1 MRPPRQDGA
10 VRVLL
15 APDCFT
21 GTLTA
26 AQATAAMAA
35 GWSAQAP
42 HDELTGCPLSDGGP
56 GFVDTLA
63 ATVDGSVEAVTVTGP
78 LGTSVPAQLL
88 RVGETAYLETAQACG
103 LHLVPTERRDPG
115 ATTTTG
121 VGELLLAAVEGG
133 ATRVVLGLGGSATND
148 GGAGMLAALGAGDAA
163 LLGGGGE
170 ALAKLPP
177 GALDGLREVRDRL
190 RGTRLVVATD
200 VDVPLLGLQGASAGF
215 ARQKGATPE
224 QAQRLE
230 GALGHFADLAV
241 RALGDDA
248 RPDLLAGSADAAPA
262 RRRARGRLT
271 GAPGAGAGGGLGF
284 GLLLL
289 GGHRVPGSAAVLD
302 AVGFDELLT
311 GADLVVTGEGT
322 FDWQSLR
329 GKVVGAVAERALSVG
344 VPTVVVAGQVEA
356 GRRETTAAGIEA
368 AYAVADAE
376 TEVAAALA
384 DPAGTLAARVR
395 RVARTWSPPPR

>member
-1 MRPPRQDGA
+1 MVA

-26 AQATAAMAA
+26 AQAAAAMAD
-35 GWSAQAP
+35 GWSAQSP
-42 HDELTGCPLSDGGP
+42 HDTLTACPLSDGGP

-63 ATVDGSVEAVTVTGP
+63 STLDGLLEAVTVTGP
-78 LGTSVPAQLL
+78 LGTLVPAQVL

-103 LHLVPTERRDPG
+103 LHLVPPDRRDPG
-115 ATTTTG
+115 TTTTAG
-121 VGELLLAAVEGG
+121 VGELLLAAVQGG

-148 GGAGMLAALGAGDAA
+148 GGAGMLAALGAGDPA

-170 ALAKLPP
+170 GLASLPP
-177 GALDGLREVRDRL
+177 GALDGLRAVRDGL
-190 RGTRLVVATD
+190 RGVRLVVATD

-230 GALGHFADLAV
+230 AALGHYADLAV
-241 RALGDDA
+241 RALGDAA
-248 RPDLLAGSADAAPA
+248 RPDLLAGSPDDAAA
-262 RRRARGRLT
+262 RHRGRQRLT
-271 GAPGAGAGGGLGF
+271 AAPGAGAAGGLGF

-302 AVGFDELLT
+302 AVGFDDLLT
-311 GADLVVTGEGT
+311 RTDLVVTGEGT

-329 GKVVGAVAERALSVG
+329 GKVVSAVAERALTVG

-368 AYAVADAE
+368 AYAVADGGA
-376 TEVAAALA
+376 EVAAALA

-395 RVARTWSPPPR
+395 RVARTWSPRPR